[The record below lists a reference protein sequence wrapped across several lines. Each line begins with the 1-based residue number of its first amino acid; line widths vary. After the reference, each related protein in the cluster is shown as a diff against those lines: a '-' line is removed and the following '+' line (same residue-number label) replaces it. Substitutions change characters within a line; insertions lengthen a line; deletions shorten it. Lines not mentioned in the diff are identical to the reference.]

1 MHFSNISLGLV
12 ALLAASQAAAAQ
24 APATNTSNLYADYD
38 YCQGITPIA
47 FKTYKPM
54 NKATLRKVQVF
65 MRHGDR
71 TPSYFLPGD
80 TTNYNICS
88 NPAEISIMASSN
100 NVQAGTPNL
109 RTNIVVSKEDNLYAS
124 TYWPGNCE
132 VGQLTNRGAAQARQV
147 GHDLRR
153 VYVDQLGFL
162 SSRLESDDIYVRNT
176 YMTRTKMTA
185 ENFLNGLY
193 PANTRHRD
201 DVITLNTYPSQI
213 ETLALN
219 TVVCPKLTSLYSLFK
234 ATTYT
239 DKVKANYAI
248 FSKVNTMMGW
258 TKVTTYNQT
267 FNGDVLMPR
276 YCNKL
281 PLGCSA
287 QDPSQCLTKEE
298 VLETGGLSSFIYT
311 GFFREFPQAELAKRL
326 AVGPFLRTFAASIRA
341 TIAAAEDNSH
351 GHGHNSNKKKRRVRP
366 FELYSAHDQSLDQ
379 ILSIIADQTTPT
391 PWPAYAGSLIFE
403 TYQTADK
410 KYVIRVLY
418 EAKVVVANP
427 KVGCT
432 FDACPLETFL
442 KFIESYIPTDIKAEC
457 GL

>member
-1 MHFSNISLGLV
+1 MQVLGISLGLV
-12 ALLAASQAAAAQ
+12 ALAASQAAAQ
-24 APATNTSNLYADYD
+24 PSTNTNDLYSDYN

-47 FKTYKPM
+47 YKTYKPM
-54 NKATLRKVQVF
+54 KGATLNKVQVM

-80 TTNYNICS
+80 KTNYNICS
-88 NPAEISIMASSN
+88 NPAEISIMANSDDILAS
-100 NVQAGTPNL
+100 GTPNL
-109 RTNIVVSKEDNLYAS
+109 RTNIVVSPEDNLYAS

-132 VGQLTNRGAAQARQV
+132 VGQLTNRGAAQTRQV
-147 GHDLRR
+147 GQDLRR

-162 SSRLESDDIYVRNT
+162 SSRLDTEDVYVRNT

-193 PANTRHRD
+193 PLNTRAKD

-219 TVVCPKLTSLYSLFK
+219 TVVCPNLTALYSLFK

-239 DKVKANYAI
+239 DKIKANYAL
-248 FSKVNTMMGW
+248 FSKVNTIMGW
-258 TKVTTYNQT
+258 NKVPTYNQT
-267 FNGDVLMPR
+267 FNGDALMPR

-287 QDPSQCLTKEE
+287 QDATQCLTVEE
-298 VLETGGLSSFIYT
+298 VLETGTLSSFIYT

-326 AVGPFLRTFAASIRA
+326 AVGPFLKTFAASIR
-341 TIAAAEDNSH
+341 TTVAAADATNTQP
-351 GHGHNSNKKKRRVRP
+351 GHGHSSKKRRVRP

-379 ILSIIADQTTPT
+379 ILSVIAVPST
-391 PWPAYAGSLIFE
+391 PWPAYAGTLIFE
-403 TYQTADK
+403 TYKTADK
-410 KYVIRVLY
+410 KDVIRVLY
-418 EAKVVVANP
+418 EGKVVPANP
-427 KVGCT
+427 KLNCT
-432 FDACPLETFL
+432 LDACPLEIFL
-442 KFIESYIPTDIKAEC
+442 KFIESYVPTDIKAEC